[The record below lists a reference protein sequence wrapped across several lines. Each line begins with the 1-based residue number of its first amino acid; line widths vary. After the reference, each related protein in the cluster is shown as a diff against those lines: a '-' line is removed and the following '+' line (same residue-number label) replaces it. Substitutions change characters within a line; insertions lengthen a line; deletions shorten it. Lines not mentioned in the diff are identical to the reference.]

1 MKPTDKMLEH
11 VRVTI
16 SELEN
21 ELLER
26 AIEIKSLRIK
36 LESIRKMAYR
46 TAALKPAYDK
56 SCEGLPQPAPDDL
69 VRHCLELSW

>member
-21 ELLER
+21 ELFER
-26 AIEIKSLRIK
+26 AMHIKELTDK
-36 LESIRKMAYR
+36 LTAIRKIAHEASLVMP
-46 TAALKPAYDK
+46 TKT
-56 SCEGLPQPAPDDL
+56 PDDL